1 MEKLIKPISLMQDIL
16 NNAPTPR
23 PSSLI
28 LAIVFW
34 TFNFMGQVTHT
45 EANLWLATA
54 VSLFAAIRY
63 IADFIKWYKNRK

>member
-1 MEKLIKPISLMQDIL
+1 MEKLIKLSLMQDIL

-23 PSSLI
+23 TSSLL
-28 LAIVFW
+28 LAIAFW
-34 TFNFMGQVTHT
+34 TFHFMGTVTHT

-63 IADFIKWYKNRK
+63 IADFIKWFKNRK